1 MIDVGAGPEC
11 LHQDASR
18 RDERT
23 TEATARP
30 WDRRDR
36 DTPDSRAFGRRGDE
50 MDVVPGRH
58 ERLALLLEDAGVER
72 DMDRRQVTDA
82 YARTCRACARLA
94 RRRDRSSD
102 AHAGNAALRSR
113 KHQLTARAVTDGE

>member
-1 MIDVGAGPEC
+1 MVDVGAGPEC

-36 DTPDSRAFGRRGDE
+36 DTPHSRAFGRRGDE
-50 MDVVPGRH
+50 MDVVPSRH

-82 YARTCRACARLA
+82 YARAPSPRARLA
-94 RRRDRSSD
+94 RRKDLSRDVHTGHVAVR
-102 AHAGNAALRSR
+102 LRR
-113 KHQLTARAVTDGE
+113 HQLTARAVTDGE